1 MRNFMLT
8 AAAAIVMVAGAASS
22 ASAAAGDADKIAL
35 TGYVAP
41 NCGVPKASQNVLQT
55 KLNSV
60 ITSTGFGSEPNQRFI
75 LTARVNILSEDVTET
90 APPMYAYTL
99 QFDLFIGDGMTG
111 TLFASTQVEAKG
123 VGNTK
128 DKAYLQALKALN
140 PRSPALKQFVI
151 EGKEKIIDYYDKNGE
166 AIIQRAESLAQSQ
179 KYDEA
184 LFELSAIPVECTA
197 LYQRACTLMQ
207 DFYTKQINEEG
218 AQLLAQ
224 ARAEWNAGQDREA
237 ADRAGAILGGIN
249 PQSSAYAAAQQLHNE
264 ISARIRQLDARE
276 WAFKMQE
283 QKNAQDLAMAEINAA
298 RDVAVAYAKN
308 QPTPVYNI
316 YWW

>member
-1 MRNFMLT
+1 
-8 AAAAIVMVAGAASS
+8 
-22 ASAAAGDADKIAL
+22 
-35 TGYVAP
+35 
-41 NCGVPKASQNVLQT
+41 
-55 KLNSV
+55 
-60 ITSTGFGSEPNQRFI
+60 
-75 LTARVNILSEDVTET
+75 
-90 APPMYAYTL
+90 MYAYTL